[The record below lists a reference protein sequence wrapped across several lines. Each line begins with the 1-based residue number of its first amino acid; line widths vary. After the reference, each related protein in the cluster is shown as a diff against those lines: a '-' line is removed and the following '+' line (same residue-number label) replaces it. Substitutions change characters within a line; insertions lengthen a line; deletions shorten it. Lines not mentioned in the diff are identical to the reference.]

1 MAYTVERLEWVK
13 RLFLK
18 PRQSRGYPKTSDGPR
33 YSLRERSR
41 FSTQTI
47 TSTWIDDDN
56 DDNYD
61 PKARYTRKR
70 KRSSR
75 PDDVVP
81 DIPEQ
86 QKSLVVVF
94 PIKSDRGR
102 AFLSSLLANHNDHEE
117 TTSPEIPSNAVTDGD
132 PKHPVTRVIRTS
144 LEHPVIFNYEPPEDG
159 STPCHW
165 CDNFTYGLLG
175 LGRRTVEVLDFG
187 DGRYIEIGGGHV
199 AEGHEPSRMCV
210 VCALERVHVMRC
222 VAHRIVPLKGY
233 DVDTFDLT
241 AAYNSLVPKPGQA
254 PKKINPWCSLCPN
267 PAFFGCG
274 ALQAVNKFQEPVDAS
289 SQDAIGC
296 GLLLCEKCEGLMR
309 LYQGDLAKVVMKNE
323 ETDAAFGTRAD
334 AMYLLPGN
342 DMYRSYIGS

>member
-1 MAYTVERLEWVK
+1 WAKKV
-13 RLFLK
+13 FLK
-18 PRQSRGYPKTSDGPR
+18 PRPSRGSPKISDSPR
-33 YSLRERSR
+33 YSLRERSS

-61 PKARYTRKR
+61 PKARYVRKR

-75 PDDVVP
+75 LDDVVSNS
-81 DIPEQ
+81 PEQ
-86 QKSLVVVF
+86 QNSLIVDL
-94 PIKSDRGR
+94 PLKSDTGR
-102 AFLSSLLANHNDHEE
+102 AFLSSLLANHDDRKGP
-117 TTSPEIPSNAVTDGD
+117 TLPGIPSGEAIDCD
-132 PKHPVTRVIRTS
+132 PKYPVTRVIRTS
-144 LEHPVIFNYEPPEDG
+144 LAHPIIFNYEPPEDG
-159 STPCHW
+159 SSPCHW

-187 DGRYIEIGGGHV
+187 DGRCIEIGGGHL
-199 AEGHEPSRMCV
+199 AQGHEPSRMCV
-210 VCALERVHVMRC
+210 VCVLERIHVMRC

-233 DVDTFDLT
+233 NVDKFDLT
-241 AAYNSLVPKPGQA
+241 AAYNSLVPMPGQA
-254 PKKINPWCSLCPN
+254 PKKINPWCSLCPH

-274 ALQAVNKFQEPVDAS
+274 ALQTVNKFQEPVDAP

-309 LYQGDLAKVVMKNE
+309 LYRGDLAQVVLKNE

-334 AMYLLPGN
+334 AIYLLPGN
-342 DMYRSYIGS
+342 DMYRAYIGS